1 MEQSSDLVLRK
12 AMSTY
17 AVVIFA
23 ILWIG
28 FAVAYFGNSAWL
40 DALWNWV
47 QALPL
52 LAEIIIWVLFLPITV
67 ALWIWES
74 SWPVLLRLLGFAG
87 IIGWT
92 LLALYSFVQAWR

>member
-12 AMSTY
+12 ALSTY
-17 AVVIFA
+17 AVLIFA

-28 FAVAYFGNSAWL
+28 FGVAYFGNSDWM

-47 QALPL
+47 QSLPL
-52 LAEIIIWVLFLPITV
+52 LVEIIVWILFLPITV

-74 SWPVLLRLLGFAG
+74 SWPILLRLLGFAG
-87 IIGWT
+87 IIAWT
-92 LLALYSFVQAWR
+92 VLAIYSFVQAWR

>member
-12 AMSTY
+12 VLSTY
-17 AVVIFA
+17 AVFIFA

-40 DALWNWV
+40 DDLWNWV
-47 QALPL
+47 QSFPL
-52 LAEIIIWVLFLPITV
+52 LGEIIIWILFLPITV

>member
-12 AMSTY
+12 SLSTY

-28 FAVAYFGNSAWL
+28 FAVANFGNSAWL
-40 DALWNWV
+40 DDIWYWV
-47 QALPL
+47 QSLPL
-52 LAEIIIWVLFLPITV
+52 LVEIIVWILFLPITV

-87 IIGWT
+87 IVGWT
-92 LLALYSFVQAWR
+92 VLAVYSFVQAWR

>member
-12 AMSTY
+12 VLSTY
-17 AVVIFA
+17 AVFIFA

-40 DALWNWV
+40 DDLWNWV
-47 QALPL
+47 QSLPL
-52 LAEIIIWVLFLPITV
+52 LVEIIIWILFLPITV